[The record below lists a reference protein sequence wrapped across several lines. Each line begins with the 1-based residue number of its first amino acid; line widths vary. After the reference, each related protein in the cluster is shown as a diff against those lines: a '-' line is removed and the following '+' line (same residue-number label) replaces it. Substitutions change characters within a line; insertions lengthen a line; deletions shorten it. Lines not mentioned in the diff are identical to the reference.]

1 MADQLEVRLNGPSR
15 PSEMSGLSLTIGG
28 RDIAMSYRIDALS
41 RTFVSALPPVVHDLL
56 DIAGTVYAADCAVSR
71 GGLSDEGMGRNWR
84 RVFNLTVPVRDPERW
99 SRATVTGALTDCL
112 GFLSDDFWSFDF
124 RQAETVA
131 PRQGLFDF
139 SDQPD
144 FGPTRVQ
151 MFSGGLDSL
160 AGALEELIERE
171 ERVVLVS
178 HGSATKLAPVQKRL
192 VDAMRK
198 TIKADRLRH
207 VSVKAQLANRA
218 RREGTQRS
226 RSFLFAA
233 LGMAV
238 ARGYGLDRISFFE
251 NGVVSLNLPP
261 VAQVV
266 GARATRTTHPKVLK
280 GFERLF
286 RALFDTACEVRNP
299 YALRTKTEIVG
310 TIRRLGFAEQIRDAH
325 SCADVHNRTTMHSH
339 CGRCSQCVD
348 RRIAVLAEGQGAN
361 DPVEAY
367 ASDPL
372 RGARPQVTDKEM
384 VLSYVRNARF
394 YAVCAPEQFL
404 RRFPEAL
411 AAVSDQGGGAPL
423 GLRQA
428 HDLHR
433 RHGMSV
439 KQVIETELYHVGA
452 TVSAPDSL
460 LALYRAAE
468 LEMYLAGAQVPND
481 TAAPDPEPVL
491 ISIDRTR
498 KRARI
503 GTATDVSGAMFS
515 LLVLFADAHLK
526 CLGDGLAPEDFTC
539 LTAETLRQQMDFT
552 DESSVRRK
560 VKALRRRFDD
570 ALRDAQVETA
580 DIVENLPRYG
590 YRLNPYAVKVQVVP
604 ALPGVQT
611 GRS

>member
-1 MADQLEVRLNGPSR
+1 
-15 PSEMSGLSLTIGG
+15 
-28 RDIAMSYRIDALS
+28 
-41 RTFVSALPPVVHDLL
+41 
-56 DIAGTVYAADCAVSR
+56 
-71 GGLSDEGMGRNWR
+71 
-84 RVFNLTVPVRDPERW
+84 
-99 SRATVTGALTDCL
+99 
-112 GFLSDDFWSFDF
+112 
-124 RQAETVA
+124 
-131 PRQGLFDF
+131 
-139 SDQPD
+139 
-144 FGPTRVQ
+144 
-151 MFSGGLDSL
+151 
-160 AGALEELIERE
+160 
-171 ERVVLVS
+171 
-178 HGSATKLAPVQKRL
+178 
-192 VDAMRK
+192 MRK

-238 ARGYGLDRISFFE
+238 ERGYGLDRISFFE

-348 RRIAVLAEGQGAN
+348 RRIAVLAAGQGAN

-384 VLSYVRNARF
+384 VLSYVRHARF
-394 YAVCAPEQFL
+394 YAACTPEQFV

-411 AAVSDQGGGAPL
+411 AAISDQGDGAPL
-423 GLRQA
+423 ALKQV
-428 HDLHR
+428 HNLHR
-433 RHGMSV
+433 RHGMAV
-439 KQVIETELYHVGA
+439 KQVIETELQHGGK
-452 TVSAPDSL
+452 TVIAQDSL

-468 LEMYLAGAQVPND
+468 LEMYLSDVQMPDN
-481 TAAPDPEPVL
+481 AASTDPEPVL

-498 KRARI
+498 RRARI
-503 GTATDVSGAMFS
+503 GCKELSGAMFPLM
-515 LLVLFADAHLK
+515 LLLADAHLK
-526 CLGDGLAPEDFTC
+526 CLGEGLPPEDFPC
-539 LTAETLRQQMDFT
+539 LTAETLRQELGFS

-570 ALRDAQVETA
+570 ALRDAQRPTA
-580 DIVENLPRYG
+580 DIVENLPGFG
-590 YRLNPYAVKVQVVP
+590 YRLNPYTVKVQVAS
-604 ALPGVQT
+604 ALPERRT
-611 GRS
+611 RRK